1 MDIYKLHTITSRY
14 IFFPTIYG
22 KFTKIDFPYSQFST
36 NFKALESFSVC
47 SLTTVQL
54 NETSSQK
61 GEKSPNA
68 WTHRYWR
75 SLGPFSGLMLCCE
88 DSQGSACGH
97 TQSCDLLR
105 WKDIEQNQQSERNMG
120 QNLGETKCKLPESP
134 PSGVTQHALNFP
146 DNKLW
151 KPVWIAALSGVAES
165 VFICLFLSRMV
176 DINVFVDGAWH

>member
-1 MDIYKLHTITSRY
+1 MSLHILNTRDKVILSLSHHSSLFSATL
-14 IFFPTIYG
+14 FFSLW
-22 KFTKIDFPYSQFST
+22 KF
-36 NFKALESFSVC
+36 
-47 SLTTVQL
+47 SL
-54 NETSSQK
+54 
-61 GEKSPNA
+61 
-68 WTHRYWR
+68 YDR

-88 DSQGSACGH
+88 DSQGSAYGH

-105 WKDIEQNQQSERNMG
+105 WKDIEQNQQSEKNMG